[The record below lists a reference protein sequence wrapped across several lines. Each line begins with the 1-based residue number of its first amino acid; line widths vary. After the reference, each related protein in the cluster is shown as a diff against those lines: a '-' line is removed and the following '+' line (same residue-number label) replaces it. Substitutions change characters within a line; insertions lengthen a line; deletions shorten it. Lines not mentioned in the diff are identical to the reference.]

1 MFPINKQRRKNTAL
15 TSYRIFT
22 TFLGGVGGGGWGE
35 GRLFDAGCLLI
46 LLALRVGALLSHV
59 LIRDGRSIEVGVF
72 NSSGVQGGRLLEV
85 GVYSRL
91 ALIRGWRL

>member
-1 MFPINKQRRKNTAL
+1 M
-15 TSYRIFT
+15 
-22 TFLGGVGGGGWGE
+22 GGGGE

-72 NSSGVQGGRLLEV
+72 
-85 GVYSRL
+85 
-91 ALIRGWRL
+91 